1 MRVSNNKNI
10 GFKGVYSLNYIK
22 FGELILRFMIKREL
36 SSIISGR
43 LFEGKAIVVLGA
55 RQTGKTTLV
64 KALLDELKPGS
75 LFLNCDE
82 PAVKI
87 LLEDVSTMRWR
98 QIIGENKILVLDEA
112 QRIKNIGI
120 KVKLVTDQI
129 PNVQLIITGS
139 SSLELANEIN
149 EPLTGRKWEYF
160 LYPVSWKEL
169 SGRYNIAE
177 RMQEVEQRMIFGMY
191 PELIMKPGREMD
203 ILNNL
208 ADSYLYKD
216 LLAYKGIRRPDLL
229 EQLLRALALQIG
241 QEVSYNELGSL
252 LQVDRNTIM
261 TYIGLLEKA
270 FIIFRLSPLSRNLRN
285 EISSSRK
292 IYFYDNGIRN
302 ALISNFN
309 PLNIR
314 TDTGALWENFMIS
327 ERVKYNHYQRRFV
340 NMYFWRT
347 HDRKE
352 IDLIEESG
360 GRFDLFEFKWNNP
373 KKQKSF
379 DFFRANYPINRT
391 EIITR
396 KEIENFI

>member
-1 MRVSNNKNI
+1 
-10 GFKGVYSLNYIK
+10 
-22 FGELILRFMIKREL
+22 MIKREL

-64 KALLDELKPGS
+64 KALLDELKLGS

-129 PNVQLIITGS
+129 PDVQLIITGS
-139 SSLELANEIN
+139 SSLDLANEIN

-169 SGRYNIAE
+169 SGKYNLAD
-177 RMQEVEQRMIFGMY
+177 RMQQVEQRMIFGMY
-191 PELIMKPGREMD
+191 PELVMKPGREID

-208 ADSYLYKD
+208 AGSYLYKD

-241 QEVSYNELGSL
+241 HEVSYNELSSL
-252 LQVDRNTIM
+252 LQVDKNTIM

-292 IYFYDNGIRN
+292 IYFFDNGIRN

-309 PLNIR
+309 PLNSR

-360 GRFDLFEFKWNNP
+360 GQFDLFEFKWNKT

-379 DFFRANYPINRT
+379 DFFGANYPINRA
-391 EIITR
+391 EIITG

>member
-1 MRVSNNKNI
+1 
-10 GFKGVYSLNYIK
+10 
-22 FGELILRFMIKREL
+22 MIKREL
-36 SSIISGR
+36 SSIIRER

-64 KALLDELKPGS
+64 KALLEDLKLAS

-82 PAVKI
+82 PAVKM

-129 PNVQLIITGS
+129 PEVQLIITGS

-169 SGRYNIAE
+169 SDKYNMAE
-177 RMQEVEQRMIFGMY
+177 RMQQVEQRMIFGMY
-191 PELIMKPGREMD
+191 PDLIMKPGREMD

-208 ADSYLYKD
+208 AGSYLYKD

-241 QEVSYNELGSL
+241 HEVSYNELANL
-252 LQVDRNTIM
+252 LQVDKNTIM

-270 FIIFRLSPLSRNLRN
+270 FIIFRLSPLNRNLRN

-309 PLNIR
+309 LLNSR

-327 ERVKYNHYQRRFV
+327 ERVKYNHYRRRFV

-360 GRFDLFEFKWNNP
+360 GSFDIFEFKWN
-373 KKQKSF
+373 KSGKQKSF
-379 DFFRANYPINRT
+379 DFFRANYPVNRA

-396 KEIENFI
+396 KEIENFITGSEF

>member
-1 MRVSNNKNI
+1 
-10 GFKGVYSLNYIK
+10 
-22 FGELILRFMIKREL
+22 
-36 SSIISGR
+36 
-43 LFEGKAIVVLGA
+43 
-55 RQTGKTTLV
+55 
-64 KALLDELKPGS
+64 
-75 LFLNCDE
+75 
-82 PAVKI
+82 
-87 LLEDVSTMRWR
+87 
-98 QIIGENKILVLDEA
+98 
-112 QRIKNIGI
+112 
-120 KVKLVTDQI
+120 
-129 PNVQLIITGS
+129 
-139 SSLELANEIN
+139 
-149 EPLTGRKWEYF
+149 
-160 LYPVSWKEL
+160 
-169 SGRYNIAE
+169 
-177 RMQEVEQRMIFGMY
+177 
-191 PELIMKPGREMD
+191 
-203 ILNNL
+203 
-208 ADSYLYKD
+208 
-216 LLAYKGIRRPDLL
+216 
-229 EQLLRALALQIG
+229 
-241 QEVSYNELGSL
+241 VSYNELASL
-252 LQVDRNTIM
+252 LQVDKNTIM

-327 ERVKYNHYQRRFV
+327 ERVKYNHYERRFV

-347 HDRKE
+347 HDHKE

-379 DFFRANYPINRT
+379 DFFRANYPINRA

>member
-1 MRVSNNKNI
+1 
-10 GFKGVYSLNYIK
+10 
-22 FGELILRFMIKREL
+22 MIKREL
-36 SSIISGR
+36 SSIIRER

-64 KALLDELKPGS
+64 KALLEDLKLAS

-82 PAVKI
+82 PAVKM

-129 PNVQLIITGS
+129 PEVQLIITGS

-169 SGRYNIAE
+169 SDKYNMAE
-177 RMQEVEQRMIFGMY
+177 RMQQVEQRMIFGMY
-191 PELIMKPGREMD
+191 PDLIMKPGREMD

-208 ADSYLYKD
+208 AGSYLYKD

-241 QEVSYNELGSL
+241 HEMSYNELANL
-252 LQVDRNTIM
+252 LQVDKNTIM

-270 FIIFRLSPLSRNLRN
+270 FIIFRLSPLNRNLRN

-309 PLNIR
+309 LLNSR

-327 ERVKYNHYQRRFV
+327 ERVKYNHYRRRFV

-360 GRFDLFEFKWNNP
+360 GSFDIFEFKWN
-373 KKQKSF
+373 KSGKQKSF
-379 DFFRANYPINRT
+379 DFFRANYPVNRA

-396 KEIENFI
+396 KEIENFITGSEF

>member
-1 MRVSNNKNI
+1 
-10 GFKGVYSLNYIK
+10 
-22 FGELILRFMIKREL
+22 MIKREL
-36 SSIISGR
+36 SSIIRER

-64 KALLDELKPGS
+64 KALLEDLKLAS

-82 PAVKI
+82 PAVKM

-129 PNVQLIITGS
+129 PEVQLIITGS

-169 SGRYNIAE
+169 SAKYNMAE
-177 RMQEVEQRMIFGMY
+177 RMQQVEQRMIFGMY
-191 PELIMKPGREMD
+191 PDLIMKPGREMD

-208 ADSYLYKD
+208 AGSYLYKD

-241 QEVSYNELGSL
+241 HEVSYNELANL
-252 LQVDRNTIM
+252 LQVDKNTIM

-270 FIIFRLSPLSRNLRN
+270 FIIFRLSPLNRNLRN

-309 PLNIR
+309 LLNSR

-327 ERVKYNHYQRRFV
+327 ERVKYNHYRRRFV

-360 GRFDLFEFKWNNP
+360 GSFDIFEFKWN
-373 KKQKSF
+373 KSGKQKSF
-379 DFFRANYPINRT
+379 DFFRANYPVNRA

-396 KEIENFI
+396 KEIENFITGSEF

>member
-1 MRVSNNKNI
+1 
-10 GFKGVYSLNYIK
+10 
-22 FGELILRFMIKREL
+22 MINREL
-36 SSIISGR
+36 SSIIRGQM
-43 LFEGKAIVVLGA
+43 FEGKSIIILGT

-64 KALLDELKPGS
+64 KALLNELKLAS

-82 PAVKI
+82 PAVKS
-87 LLEDVSTMRWR
+87 LLDDVSTMRWR

-129 PNVQLIITGS
+129 PDVQVIITGS
-139 SSLELANEIN
+139 SSLELANEIS

-169 SGRYNIAE
+169 SVKYNLAE
-177 RMQEVEQRMIFGMY
+177 RMQQVEQRMIFGMY

-203 ILNNL
+203 LLNNL
-208 ADSYLYKD
+208 AGSYLYKD

-229 EQLLRALALQIG
+229 EQLLRALALQVG
-241 QEVSYNELGSL
+241 NEVSYNELANL
-252 LQVDRNTIM
+252 LQVDKNTII

-270 FIIFRLSPLSRNLRN
+270 FIIFRLSPFSRNLRN

-292 IYFYDNGIRN
+292 IYFFDNGIRN

-309 PLNIR
+309 LLNSR
-314 TDTGALWENFMIS
+314 TDAGALWENFMIS
-327 ERVKYNHYQRRFV
+327 ERIKCNHYHRRFV

-347 HDRKE
+347 HDQKE
-352 IDLIEESG
+352 IDLVEESG
-360 GRFDLFEFKWNNP
+360 GQFDLFEFKWSKP

-379 DFFRANYPINRT
+379 AFFQANYPVNRA

-396 KEIENFI
+396 NEMETFI